1 MKYKSITI
9 IFVLNT
15 ITNIKKQ
22 TMKKLLKLSFE
33 MFSRLYPTS
42 VLNRKKGISTRK
54 NKLFVYLLF
63 PISAI
68 LVTSCAVI
76 RPGEVGVKQK
86 LGKLSDEIATQ
97 GTVLFNP
104 FTSKVVKASI
114 QTNNLE
120 LSLSLP
126 SKEGLSI
133 TSQISILY
141 RLDKDKVSSVIRT
154 LGLNYETIIANVFR
168 SASADVCSKFFAKDM
183 HSGMRADIEISIKN
197 KMDETLTVQG
207 ILIES
212 VLMKSIQL
220 PEGLAG
226 SIERKLQAEQDAMRM
241 EFVLQQ
247 QKLEVDRII
256 IEAKGTRDAQ
266 KIIAEGLTPEII
278 KIRSIEA
285 FVLLSKSPNTK
296 MVITDGKTPFL
307 IN

>member
-1 MKYKSITI
+1 METRQKP
-9 IFVLNT
+9 
-15 ITNIKKQ
+15 Q
-22 TMKKLLKLSFE
+22 LSGKCPGQNP
-33 MFSRLYPTS
+33 MNLYPGTGAPAAT
-42 VLNRKKGISTRK
+42 LNR
-54 NKLFVYLLF
+54 FLLMLLL
-63 PISAI
+63 PLAMI
-68 LVTSCAVI
+68 LAASCTIV

-86 LGKLSDEIATQ
+86 MGKLSDEVATQ
-97 GTVLFNP
+97 GSVFYNP
-104 FTSKVVKASI
+104 LTSKVIKTSI

-133 TSQISILY
+133 ISQISILY
-141 RLDKDKVSSVIRT
+141 RLDKAKVPTVIRT

-183 HSGMRADIEISIKN
+183 HSGMRADIETSIKS
-197 KMDETLTVQG
+197 KMGEILTTQG

-220 PEGLAG
+220 PEGLAA

-247 QKLEVDRII
+247 QKLEAERML

-285 FVLLSKSPNTK
+285 FIQLAKSPNTK
-296 MVITDGKTPFL
+296 MVITDGKAPFL
-307 IN
+307 INQ

>member
-1 MKYKSITI
+1 METRQEPQLCKGEPGYSPT
-9 IFVLNT
+9 
-15 ITNIKKQ
+15 
-22 TMKKLLKLSFE
+22 
-33 MFSRLYPTS
+33 RLYQENSYPAAG
-42 VLNRKKGISTRK
+42 LNR
-54 NKLFVYLLF
+54 LL
-63 PISAI
+63 
-68 LVTSCAVI
+68 LVVLLPLAVI
-76 RPGEVGVKQK
+76 VAASCTVVRPGEVGVKQRM
-86 LGKLSDEIATQ
+86 GKLSDEVNTQ
-97 GTVLFNP
+97 GSVFYNP
-104 FTSKVVKASI
+104 LTSKVIKTSI

-133 TSQISILY
+133 ISQISILY
-141 RLDKDKVSSVIRT
+141 RLDKAKVPTVIRT

-183 HSGMRADIEISIKN
+183 HSGMRADIETSIKS
-197 KMDETLTVQG
+197 KMGEILTTQG

-220 PEGLAG
+220 PEGLAA

-247 QKLEVDRII
+247 QKLEAERML

-285 FVLLSKSPNTK
+285 FIQLAKSPNTK
-296 MVITDGKTPFL
+296 MVITDGKAPFL
-307 IN
+307 INQ